1 MKKIITLFTLLL
13 SHTFLFAQE
22 NNASEKIISINI
34 KGVAIE
40 GTLLSSSPNQKI
52 AIIIAGSGPTD
63 RNGNSGLGVTCNSY
77 KMLAEELAK
86 NNIASFRYDKR
97 GIAKSAIKNFNEKDI
112 TFDDYV
118 NDAVSIYNYLK
129 DSSGFKKIFFAGH
142 SEGSLIGMIATE
154 RTNASGYVSI
164 AGAGRPIDV
173 VITEQVSKQSP
184 LIGKETDS
192 LFQVL
197 KTKNK
202 LDTVP
207 PYLISLFRPSIQP
220 YMVSWMKYNPSIE
233 ISHIKKPILILQGS
247 CDIQVKILDAETLYN
262 GNKKAKLDI
271 VDGMT
276 HVLKNAEANCVDTNL
291 KTYHD
296 VSLPL
301 NTQLLKDIISFIQSN

>member
-1 MKKIITLFTLLL
+1 MKKNIMLFALLL
-13 SHTFLFAQE
+13 SFTFLSAQE
-22 NNASEKIISINI
+22 DIASEKVISINI
-34 KGVAIE
+34 KGVTIE
-40 GTLLSSSPNQKI
+40 GTLLSNSPNQKI

-77 KMLAEELAK
+77 KLLAEGLAK

-97 GIAKSAIKNFNEKDI
+97 AIAKSAVKNFNEKDL

-118 NDAVSIYNYLK
+118 NDAIAIYNYLK
-129 DSSGFKKIFFAGH
+129 DSSGFKKIYFAGH

-154 RTNASGYVSI
+154 RTNASGYISV

-173 VITEQVSKQSP
+173 IITEQVTKQSP
-184 LIGKETDS
+184 VVGKQTDS

-202 LDTVP
+202 LDSVP

-220 YMVSWMKYNPSIE
+220 YMVSWMKYDPAVE
-233 ISHIKKPILILQGS
+233 ISHIKKPILIIQGS
-247 CDIQVKILDAETLYN
+247 CDIQVKVLDAETLYN

-271 VDGMT
+271 VEGMT

-296 VSLPL
+296 ISLPL

>member
-1 MKKIITLFTLLL
+1 MLFALLL
-13 SHTFLFAQE
+13 SFTFLSAQE
-22 NNASEKIISINI
+22 DIASEKVISINI
-34 KGVAIE
+34 KGVTIE
-40 GTLLSSSPNQKI
+40 GTLLSNSPNQKI

-77 KMLAEELAK
+77 KLLAEGLAK

-97 GIAKSAIKNFNEKDI
+97 AIAKSAVKNFNEKDL

-118 NDAVSIYNYLK
+118 NDAIAIYNYLK
-129 DSSGFKKIFFAGH
+129 DSSGFKKIYFAGH

-154 RTNASGYVSI
+154 RTNASGYISV

-173 VITEQVSKQSP
+173 IITEQVTKQSP
-184 LIGKETDS
+184 VVGKQTDS

-202 LDTVP
+202 LDSVP

-220 YMVSWMKYNPSIE
+220 YMVSWMKYDPAVE
-233 ISHIKKPILILQGS
+233 ISHIKKPILIIQGS
-247 CDIQVKILDAETLYN
+247 CDIQVKVLDAETLYN

-271 VDGMT
+271 VEGMT

-296 VSLPL
+296 ISLPL
-301 NTQLLKDIISFIQSN
+301 NAQLLKDIISFIQSN

>member
-1 MKKIITLFTLLL
+1 MLFALLL
-13 SHTFLFAQE
+13 SFTFLSAQE
-22 NNASEKIISINI
+22 DIASEKVISINI
-34 KGVAIE
+34 KGVTIE
-40 GTLLSSSPNQKI
+40 GTLLSNSPNQKI

-77 KMLAEELAK
+77 KLLAEGLAK

-97 GIAKSAIKNFNEKDI
+97 AIAKSAVKNFNEKDL

-118 NDAVSIYNYLK
+118 NDAIAIYNYLK
-129 DSSGFKKIFFAGH
+129 DSSGFKKIYFAGH

-154 RTNASGYVSI
+154 RTNASGYISV

-173 VITEQVSKQSP
+173 IITEQVTKQSP
-184 LIGKETDS
+184 VVGKQTDS

-202 LDTVP
+202 LDSVP

-220 YMVSWMKYNPSIE
+220 YMVSWMKYDPAVE

-247 CDIQVKILDAETLYN
+247 CDIQVKVLDAETLYN

-271 VDGMT
+271 VEGMT
-276 HVLKNAEANCVDTNL
+276 HVLKNAEVNCVDTNL

-296 VSLPL
+296 ISLPL

>member
-1 MKKIITLFTLLL
+1 MLFALLL
-13 SHTFLFAQE
+13 SFTFLSAQE
-22 NNASEKIISINI
+22 DIASEKVISINI
-34 KGVAIE
+34 KGVTIE
-40 GTLLSSSPNQKI
+40 GTLLSNSPNQKI

-77 KMLAEELAK
+77 KLLAEGLAK

-97 GIAKSAIKNFNEKDI
+97 AIAKSAVKNFNEKDL

-118 NDAVSIYNYLK
+118 NDAIAIYNYLK
-129 DSSGFKKIFFAGH
+129 DSSGFKKIYFAGH

-154 RTNASGYVSI
+154 RTNASGYISV

-173 VITEQVSKQSP
+173 IITEQVTKQSP
-184 LIGKETDS
+184 VVGKQTDS

-202 LDTVP
+202 LDSVP

-220 YMVSWMKYNPSIE
+220 YMVSWMKYDPAVE
-233 ISHIKKPILILQGS
+233 ISHIKKPILIIQGS
-247 CDIQVKILDAETLYN
+247 CDIQVKVLDAETLYN

-271 VDGMT
+271 VEGMT

-296 VSLPL
+296 ISLPL